1 MAIKS
6 VSTIPA
12 VSKGAKLDIWRKK
25 VGFPLTAILFA
36 GVLLMPLP
44 DGLTVAGQRALAI
57 LVALVTLYL
66 TEPVELAVASIM
78 VVPAAVLL
86 GLGKTSQVLM
96 NFATSPIFLL
106 VGAIIM
112 SAAMEKTGLAE
123 RFTYYLLS
131 KIGCSAKHITLGVTM
146 VLAFMIPSTTART
159 AILLPVCLGIIRP
172 LQSGK

>member
-1 MAIKS
+1 
-6 VSTIPA
+6 V
-12 VSKGAKLDIWRKK
+12 
-25 VGFPLTAILFA
+25 
-36 GVLLMPLP
+36 
-44 DGLTVAGQRALAI
+44 
-57 LVALVTLYL
+57 LVTLYL

-78 VVPAAVLL
+78 VVPAAVFL

-123 RFTYYLLS
+123 CFTYYLLS
-131 KIGCSAKHITLGVTM
+131 KIGCSAKHITLGVTFANM

-159 AILLPVCLGIIRP
+159 FTIC
-172 LQSGK
+172 SGLAVDTGLYEFDNLCGYTHGDNAESYNH